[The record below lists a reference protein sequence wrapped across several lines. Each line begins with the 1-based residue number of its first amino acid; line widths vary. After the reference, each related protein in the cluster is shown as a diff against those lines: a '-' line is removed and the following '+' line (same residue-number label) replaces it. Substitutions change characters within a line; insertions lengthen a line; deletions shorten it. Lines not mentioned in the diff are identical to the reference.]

1 MKKMNVDGVGQ
12 NAAGSMPSATR
23 LGTWTRKRMLLAAT
37 AVLVAAAGCDDEGSS
52 TAPEGSG
59 YLQVALTGSG
69 SAEGMAADLVGSTE
83 EENGRDVSETI
94 EKAEVWI
101 SEVYFQGVPGQGRV
115 EVFSADDHADNN
127 DNGDNGNGDQ
137 DDGGRLLIDL
147 MELQEGVD
155 VVLGEDAQEV
165 EPGEYG
171 QLRFVVDE
179 AEVTL
184 NEGYEFADGERTQAL
199 SIPSGAQSGI
209 KVHPPRDDDEN
220 GDDNNG
226 ENGEGDEVGVDVAE
240 GSTVTVVVEVDV
252 EGNFVFQGPPHD
264 TTIQGVLFTPT
275 LQQSRVDVNGSGG

>member
-1 MKKMNVDGVGQ
+1 MKKMNLDGAGQ

-115 EVFSADDHADNN
+115 EVFSADDAGNN
-127 DNGDNGNGDQ
+127 DNNNGNGDQ
-137 DDGGRLLIDL
+137 GDDGRLLIDL
-147 MELQEGVD
+147 MDLQEGVD

-184 NEGYEFADGERTQAL
+184 KEDYEFADGERTQSL

-209 KVHPPRDDDEN
+209 KVNPPRDDN
-220 GDDNNG
+220 DNNG
-226 ENGEGDEVGVDVAE
+226 ENGEGNEVGVDVAE